1 MFRELTNFD
10 RAEAQV
16 RESALSERE
25 SQAELA
31 HINRVATIG
40 YLTAS
45 ILHDLKQP
53 IAAIV
58 ANAQAALHFLD
69 RPDVDE
75 VREALSRIVRDG
87 ARAGALVDRTRD
99 LAKKR
104 PRRRDRVEIN
114 AAIRETIE
122 LVRTEAA
129 ENGVS
134 VQTEFVETLPPVQGD
149 RVQLQ
154 QVVLNLIINAIE
166 VMSETSE
173 GRRELLVTTD
183 RTEAGG
189 VLVSVRDSGPGLTPG
204 IQENLFKAF
213 HTTKPNGLGLGLSI
227 CRSIVEQHGGRLWAS
242 ANPPCGAVFQFTL
255 PSTSHSASFR

>member
-1 MFRELTNFD
+1 MN
-10 RAEAQV
+10 
-16 RESALSERE
+16 SAHGPCACAARSR
-25 SQAELA
+25 SNATSCSHA
-31 HINRVATIG
+31 NRVATIG

-104 PRRRDRVEIN
+104 PRLRDRVEIN

-129 ENGVS
+129 KNGVS
-134 VQTEFVETLPPVQGD
+134 VQTEFVETL
-149 RVQLQ
+149 
-154 QVVLNLIINAIE
+154 
-166 VMSETSE
+166 
-173 GRRELLVTTD
+173 
-183 RTEAGG
+183 
-189 VLVSVRDSGPGLTPG
+189 
-204 IQENLFKAF
+204 
-213 HTTKPNGLGLGLSI
+213 
-227 CRSIVEQHGGRLWAS
+227 
-242 ANPPCGAVFQFTL
+242 
-255 PSTSHSASFR
+255 